1 MEIQSLNSHYEIFLE
16 NLEAFKVFLE
26 SSPKSSPKS
35 SLKSSPKSSPKS
47 KSAIAKEFAN
57 LEQMYREKILI
68 LTAENGDRTI
78 PKDIPGT
85 ISQSI
90 SQWQSLH
97 TETHRT
103 MRLLQTDIIFLQAS
117 RQETTIQQRQVA
129 CLTKIERLI
138 EYCQQILTQLPK
150 Q

>member
-1 MEIQSLNSHYEIFLE
+1 MEIQSLDSHYGIFLE

-26 SSPKSSPKS
+26 SSPDG
-35 SLKSSPKSSPKS
+35 
-47 KSAIAKEFAN
+47 KSAIAERFTD

-68 LTAENGDRTI
+68 LTVENGDRSI
-78 PKDIPGT
+78 PKDIPET
-85 ISQSI
+85 ISQTISQHT

-117 RQETTIQQRQVA
+117 RKETTIQQRQAA
-129 CLTKIERLI
+129 CLTKIEHLI
-138 EYCQQILTQLPK
+138 AYCQQILTQLPK
-150 Q
+150 